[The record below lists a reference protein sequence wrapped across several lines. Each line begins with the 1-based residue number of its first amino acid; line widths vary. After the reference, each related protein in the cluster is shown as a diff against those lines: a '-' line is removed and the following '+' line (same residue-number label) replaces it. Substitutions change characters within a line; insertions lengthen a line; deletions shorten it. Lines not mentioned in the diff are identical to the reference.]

1 MSTCILHKK
10 THLQTW
16 FFGVS
21 ALNFSEV
28 QNYQET
34 WGEMTIPYTLEN
46 LNIEPQTLKFKHIQF
61 SSAARKN
68 GPLLNHVWQSLI
80 MTTTHF
86 ASCFPL
92 LILGVYHHL
101 ALGSWTGQPTACD
114 SRFCKRLHSQRAR
127 SRSSWMV
134 LACELSV
141 RHVTP
146 TSLEGA
152 NRWESICLICIFLC
166 STWVAQHY
174 VHK

>member
-10 THLQTW
+10 TQLQTCFLGGFSPE
-16 FFGVS
+16 FFRGLKLPS
-21 ALNFSEV
+21 
-28 QNYQET
+28 T

-86 ASCFPL
+86 ASFFPPA
-92 LILGVYHHL
+92 HF
-101 ALGSWTGQPTACD
+101 GSISPPSFWVMNRSMTACD

-134 LACELSV
+134 PSM
-141 RHVTP
+141 
-146 TSLEGA
+146 
-152 NRWESICLICIFLC
+152 
-166 STWVAQHY
+166 
-174 VHK
+174 

>member
-10 THLQTW
+10 TQLQTCFLGGFSPE
-16 FFGVS
+16 FFRGPKLPS
-21 ALNFSEV
+21 
-28 QNYQET
+28 T

-46 LNIEPQTLKFKHIQF
+46 LNIYRTPNFEIQTSPF

-68 GPLLNHVWQSLI
+68 GPLLNHVWRSLI
-80 MTTTHF
+80 MTTQFRKFFSTAHF
-86 ASCFPL
+86 
-92 LILGVYHHL
+92 
-101 ALGSWTGQPTACD
+101 GSISPPSSWVMNRSMTACD

-134 LACELSV
+134 PTCEFSV

-152 NRWESICLICIFLC
+152 NRWESIRLRCISLC